1 MYTMSM
7 IYPSIDS
14 LVKHV
19 DSKYSL
25 VIAAAKR
32 ARQIQD
38 GAAVLVET
46 TSKKDVTIALEEI
59 SQSRLKYEKTREGI
73 K

>member
-1 MYTMSM
+1 M

-14 LVKHV
+14 LLKRV
-19 DSKYSL
+19 DSKYTL

-32 ARQIQD
+32 GRQLRN
-38 GAAVLVET
+38 G
-46 TSKKDVTIALEEI
+46 SKKTIEQIYSKDVTTALHEI
-59 SQSRLKYEKTREGI
+59 EVGNIEYERIRDGI